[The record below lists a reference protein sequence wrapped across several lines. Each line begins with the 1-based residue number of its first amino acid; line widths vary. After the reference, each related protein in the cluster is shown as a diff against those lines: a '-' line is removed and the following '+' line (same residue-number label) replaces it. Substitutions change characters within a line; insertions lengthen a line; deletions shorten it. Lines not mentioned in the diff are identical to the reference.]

1 MRSVSSGIYLES
13 KYPGVMVGA
22 VASRG
27 RLLLID
33 APIRVEDGRE
43 WVSQLGE
50 KGRPRFLALLDHHL
64 DRVLG
69 ARGFDLPVLAHDHT
83 RQVMGAWPDT
93 FKGGTRPIGAEADR
107 LKRIVGVNKAVP
119 DLTFSDELGLHLEGR
134 DLLLLHQPGPTPGS
148 IWVAVPE
155 SKVVFIGDAVW
166 LSEPAYLGDADLEAW
181 QKTLQQASRPAFKG
195 FTFVSS
201 RDGVV
206 ERRAFGQ
213 MSGWLERVEE
223 RLRKIR
229 PRVAIAEAT
238 ETLATSLMR
247 SYRLT
252 AARREHAHLRL
263 QAGLERLYTRWSAD
277 ED

>member
-1 MRSVSSGIYLES
+1 MRSVSSGVYLES

-22 VASRG
+22 VAARG

-50 KGRPRFLALLDHHL
+50 KGRPRFLALLDHHP

-83 RQVMGAWPDT
+83 RLVMGAWPDT

-119 DLTFSDELGLHLEGR
+119 DLTFSDELGLHLDGR
-134 DLLLLHQPGPTPGS
+134 EVLLLHQPGPTAGS
-148 IWVAVPE
+148 IWVAVPGA
-155 SKVVFIGDAVW
+155 KVVFVGDAVW
-166 LSEPAYLGDADLEAW
+166 LSEPAYLGEADLDAW
-181 QKTLQQASRPAFKG
+181 QKTLQQVTRGPFKG

-201 RDGVV
+201 RDGVI
-206 ERRAFGQ
+206 ERKAFGR
-213 MSGWLERVEE
+213 MAAWLERVEE
-223 RLRKIR
+223 RLRKLR
-229 PRVAIAEAT
+229 PRGAVTEAT
-238 ETLATSLMR
+238 ETLAASLMR
-247 SYRLT
+247 GYRIP

-263 QAGLERLYTRWSAD
+263 QTGLERLYTRWSED